1 MPLFGGPP
9 DIEKLV
15 AKRDVKGLVKAL
27 EYQRGKDPHTV
38 DFATRFAAQRIR
50 EGAAAALASLGDPR
64 AVEPLIAAMGDA
76 DHDVRAAVAEALG
89 QFGDLRAVALL
100 VAALAGG
107 YEDAHNA
114 AVGALSRL
122 PWQPEGAD
130 GAAYRIARGEWD
142 ECTRIGVPAIEPLI
156 TVFAGAKWSSGDPI
170 YKPDQKRSAAEA
182 LVKIGAPAIE
192 PILAALVPLD
202 SYTRQDLADVLVQ
215 IGAATVEP
223 LIAALED
230 SDSGIRSDAA
240 WALGRLGDPRAVEP
254 LIAALREGGFGMG
267 RDAARA
273 LGRLGDRRAV
283 EPLIVALDD
292 EAQNR
297 HLRQAAAEALGELRD
312 QRAVKP
318 LLSALNGGD
327 EDIREA
333 ASKALGQI
341 AWEPGN
347 DAIGVAYWI
356 ARGEYGECIKIGAP
370 AIEPLIGLLDSD
382 HSAATR
388 QTAAGALVAIYR
400 TGRIGP
406 EQQARILAQRNT
418 ITAEHSD
425 ELLGCWITAHSDYG
439 VGVEFP
445 V

>member
-9 DIEKLV
+9 NIEKLE

-27 EYQRGKDPHTV
+27 EYQCGKDFAR
-38 DFATRFAAQRIR
+38 DFSGSFEAQRIR
-50 EGAAAALASLGDPR
+50 EGAAAALASLGDSR

-76 DHDVRAAVAEALG
+76 NEYVRKSAAEALG
-89 QFGDLRAVALL
+89 RIGDPRAIPSLL
-100 VAALAGG
+100 AAMADSDEGT
-107 YEDAHNA
+107 HNA
-114 AVGALSRL
+114 AVGALSIL
-122 PWQPEGAD
+122 PWEPDGAN
-130 GAAYRIARGEWD
+130 GAAYWIALGEWD
-142 ECTRIGVPAIEPLI
+142 KCAQIGVPAIEPLLAA
-156 TVFAGAKWSSGDPI
+156 FKDAKWSSGTPV
-170 YKPDQKRSAAEA
+170 YEPSKKRAAAGA
-182 LVKIGAPAIE
+182 LTQIGAPAIE
-192 PILAALVPLD
+192 PILAALVPLG
-202 SYTRQDLADVLVQ
+202 SYTRQALADVLVQ

-230 SDSGIRSDAA
+230 SDSGVRSDAV

-267 RDAARA
+267 LDAARA

-297 HLRQAAAEALGELRD
+297 HLRQAAAEALGELGD

-327 EDIREA
+327 EDLREA